1 MIAYIAKLSQLEL
14 SALQTTQLTNLS
26 AATNT
31 VDNMGDTIATNLVTL
46 GQQRLESGARPSE
59 VTRQAFQ
66 PLREA
71 IQESFRKAIE
81 SVRDRD
87 GLMAAEVIEMKDH
100 VQELAR
106 GLEAHLAKRVA
117 ADEPNRV
124 LVYGLETDAVEILQ
138 RLYYFAKR
146 LAKAVIAANAAEEQ
160 KGDPAA
166 AT

>member
-1 MIAYIAKLSQLEL
+1 MIAYIAKLSQLEM
-14 SALQTTQLTNLS
+14 SALQTTQLSNLS

-31 VDNMGDTIATNLVTL
+31 VDNMGDTIATNLVGL
-46 GQQRLESGARPSE
+46 GQQRLESGAQPSE

-71 IQESFRKAIE
+71 VQESFRKAIE

-87 GLMAAEVIEMKDH
+87 GQMAAEVIEMKDQ

-106 GLEAHLAKRVA
+106 GLDAHLAKRVA
-117 ADEPNRV
+117 VDEPNRV
-124 LVYGLETDAVEILQ
+124 LVYGLETDSVEILQ

-146 LAKAVIAANAAEEQ
+146 LAKAVVAETVAEEQ
-160 KGDPAA
+160 KGDFPA
-166 AT
+166 TP

>member
-1 MIAYIAKLSQLEL
+1 MAEL
-14 SALQTTQLTNLS
+14 VDALALGASGETRASSSLAFRTTLL
-26 AATNT
+26 
-31 VDNMGDTIATNLVTL
+31 TL
-46 GQQRLESGARPSE
+46 GQQRLESGAQPSA

-87 GLMAAEVIEMKDH
+87 GQMAAEVIEMKDQ

-106 GLEAHLAKRVA
+106 GLEAHLAKRVT

-146 LAKAVIAANAAEEQ
+146 LAKVVVAATAAEEQ
-160 KGDPAA
+160 KEDPAA